1 MPFIAAHLNR
11 WWQPGAAVQNAFCFM
26 KILPEREE
34 YDMAEK
40 KTLMYRGK
48 PLVRCGNDMYFGSM
62 DDRYIVYMQILSTR
76 KQGDEDVADKVRLS
90 LMNTNTDLSPIE
102 RIVKISEKK
111 GIWGALEIAE
121 IWLERANKEGV

>member
-1 MPFIAAHLNR
+1 
-11 WWQPGAAVQNAFCFM
+11 
-26 KILPEREE
+26 
-34 YDMAEK
+34 MAEK

-62 DDRYIVYMQILSTR
+62 DDRYIVYMQILSTQ
-76 KQGDEDVADKVRLS
+76 KQGDEDVADKVWLS

-102 RIVKISEKK
+102 RIVKSSEKK

>member
-1 MPFIAAHLNR
+1 
-11 WWQPGAAVQNAFCFM
+11 
-26 KILPEREE
+26 
-34 YDMAEK
+34 MAEK

-62 DDRYIVYMQILSTR
+62 DDRYIVYMQILSTQ

-102 RIVKISEKK
+102 RIVKSSEKK

>member
-1 MPFIAAHLNR
+1 
-11 WWQPGAAVQNAFCFM
+11 
-26 KILPEREE
+26 
-34 YDMAEK
+34 
-40 KTLMYRGK
+40 
-48 PLVRCGNDMYFGSM
+48 
-62 DDRYIVYMQILSTR
+62 MQILSTR

-102 RIVKISEKK
+102 RIVKSSEKK